1 MIALSL
7 MSIDLVAKAAMS
19 AAAVGV
25 LLLLLRQAGPRAS
38 GLAAAV
44 PVNSLPVLFWL
55 SVERGGQYAAS
66 AALGSLAVTM
76 LTLLLGSLA
85 LVLGQRHGG
94 RATPAVHGRG
104 GRRTALLSMVLA
116 GAVSAAGSAVFRH
129 GSAPFF
135 GILSAL
141 PPV

>member
-104 GRRTALLSMVLA
+104 GRRTALPSVVMA
-116 GAVSAAGSAVFRH
+116 GAESAPGSA
-129 GSAPFF
+129 
-135 GILSAL
+135 LSRPGTPHFCGVGRAV
-141 PPV
+141 PVL